1 MEYKFTVSAS
11 PHIHQKETIS
21 SIMLDVIIALIPA
34 AICGIYSFGYRAAMV
49 MLTTMAACVLSEYV
63 YRKLMKKTI
72 TTSDCSALLTGL
84 LLGLNLPSSI
94 PFWMAAVGG
103 FFAIIVVKQLYG
115 GLGKNFLNPALA
127 ARCFMLI
134 AWPQAMTAFEMPN
147 AAASAASAVSSATP
161 LAILKG
167 TGSGV
172 LPTLSES
179 FWGHTAGCIGE
190 VSAAMLLIG
199 FAYLL
204 IRRIISPRI
213 PLTYIL
219 TFGVLTLL
227 FGNNQTGESVFVF
240 TLMHILN
247 GGLLIGAIFMATD
260 YVTTPTTPL
269 GQIIFA
275 FGCGLL
281 TFVIRRFGGYP
292 EGTSFAILL
301 MNLTV
306 PLIDGAILPKRFGE
320 VKNNA

>member
-1 MEYKFTVSAS
+1 MEYKFTVSSS

-49 MLTTMAACVLSEYV
+49 MLTTMAACVLSEYA
-63 YRKLMKKTI
+63 YQKLMKKSVTA
-72 TTSDCSALLTGL
+72 SDCSALLTGL
-84 LLGLNLPSSI
+84 LLGLNLPPSI

-134 AWPQAMTAFEMPN
+134 AWPQAMTTFTEPN
-147 AAASAASAVSSATP
+147 AAASAVSSATP

-167 TGSGV
+167 TGTGA
-172 LPTLSES
+172 LPSVFEA
-179 FWGHTAGCIGE
+179 FFGHTAGCIGE

-199 FAYLL
+199 FIYLL
-204 IRRIISPRI
+204 IRKVISPRI
-213 PLTYIL
+213 PLTYVL
-219 TFGVLTLL
+219 TFAVLMLL
-227 FGNNQTGESVFVF
+227 FGNNQSGESTLTF
-240 TLMHILN
+240 TLLHILN
-247 GGLLIGAIFMATD
+247 GGLLLGAIFMATD

-275 FGCGLL
+275 CGCGLL

-320 VKNNA
+320 VKKNA